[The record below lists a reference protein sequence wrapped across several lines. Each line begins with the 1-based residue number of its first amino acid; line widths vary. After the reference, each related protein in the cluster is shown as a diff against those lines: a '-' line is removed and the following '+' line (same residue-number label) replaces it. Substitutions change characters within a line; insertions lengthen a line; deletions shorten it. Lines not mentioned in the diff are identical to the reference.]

1 MMKLMRYN
9 DFENDVFAEVE
20 GCGQNRVPAGSIANR
35 LDLSD
40 ANATCKFSDVD
51 YMIGSLT
58 GYFYILQFIELR
70 LFS

>member
-1 MMKLMRYN
+1 MKLMRYN

-20 GCGQNRVPAGSIANR
+20 GCGQNGVPAGSIANR

-58 GYFYILQFIELR
+58 GYFYILQFIAHK